1 MKLQCLKFKVIAQF
15 ILNKSLLSF
24 IIVIIVVILKSEFQK
39 SNADKTDSF
48 DFFSPNLFKNEFGV
62 GLSSPN
68 LSPDSELAPPR
79 YHISQF

>member
-48 DFFSPNLFKNEFGV
+48 DFF
-62 GLSSPN
+62 
-68 LSPDSELAPPR
+68 
-79 YHISQF
+79 